1 MPWQWILTIALTDLD
16 FLLRSAQICKK
27 MHYFPQLKDHNSGR
41 KKDIRQM
48 TPFFS
53 CTFWAL
59 MTCDIHFCIWKLLK
73 FIFMGS
79 LLWSIQVYKIPEF
92 SRWKL
97 PDQNFVPFDSGNIHI
112 KQGKKPN
119 LFDLMVYTMIF
130 FFKSVLQKLNPQVQ
144 KKTLI
149 KILMPM

>member
-1 MPWQWILTIALTDLD
+1 MKTRMDQRGIPWQWILTIALTDLD

-41 KKDIRQM
+41 KKEIRQM

-79 LLWSIQVYKIPEF
+79 LLWSIQKSAKY
-92 SRWKL
+92 
-97 PDQNFVPFDSGNIHI
+97 QNFHDESCQIRILSHSI
-112 KQGKKPN
+112 QET
-119 LFDLMVYTMIF
+119 YTLSKVKNQIC
-130 FFKSVLQKLNPQVQ
+130 
-144 KKTLI
+144 LI
-149 KILMPM
+149 